1 MYELILT
8 VMVTFSHPV
17 LTLEGH
23 GVSMVTNR
31 YEMAVQSF
39 QTKEE
44 CLNFAGYTDLEN
56 SLTGTFGADTKIVQE
71 STPRCRRQGN
81 SAT

>member
-8 VMVTFSHPV
+8 VMVTFPHPV

-23 GVSMVTNR
+23 GVSMVTSR
-31 YEMAVQSF
+31 YEVAVQSF
-39 QTKEE
+39 ETKEE
-44 CLNFAGYTDLEN
+44 CLNFAGYTDLED

-71 STPRCRRQGN
+71 ATPRCRRQGN
-81 SAT
+81 SET